1 MGFMDGK
8 TYDLC
13 HMDLHGF
20 MKNPIKYI
28 WEKHGKNHNALC
40 NMDLDAFPYVP
51 RKHMGRAHD
60 VCKLMYI

>member
-1 MGFMDGK
+1 MVWAMGFMDGK

-28 WEKHGKNHNALC
+28 WEKHEKKTMLC
-40 NMDLDAFPYVP
+40 ATW
-51 RKHMGRAHD
+51 
-60 VCKLMYI
+60 I